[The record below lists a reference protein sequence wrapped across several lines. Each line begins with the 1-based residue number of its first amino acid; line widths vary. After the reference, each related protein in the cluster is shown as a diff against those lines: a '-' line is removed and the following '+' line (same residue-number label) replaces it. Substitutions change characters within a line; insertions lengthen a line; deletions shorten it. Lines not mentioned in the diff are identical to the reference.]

1 MYNTLAGARAEEK
14 RAAEAAEI
22 ENIEVREDDS
32 MRTTCWVGDRRV
44 GLLLVGAPP
53 MRAHHAFSAEFDIS
67 KPLKLQGTLTKWEM
81 INPHSWFHVDVKGP
95 DRSVVPWLDRRR
107 KPESADPSGRDEEH
121 LEVGTEFIIEGY
133 QARDG
138 TNKAVGRSF
147 LFADGRS
154 LFVGGSA
161 PGAAGPAQ

>member
-1 MYNTLAGARAEEK
+1 
-14 RAAEAAEI
+14 
-22 ENIEVREDDS
+22 
-32 MRTTCWVGDRRV
+32 MRTTCAVVIAGV
-44 GLLLVGAPP
+44 MLFLAPTP

-95 DRSVVPWLDRRR
+95 DGKVVPWLVEGGSPNQLIRLGVT
-107 KPESADPSGRDEEH
+107 KNT
-121 LEVGTEFIIEGY
+121 LTVGTEFIIEGY

-147 LFADGRS
+147 VFADGRS

-161 PGAAGPAQ
+161 PGAAGPEK